1 MPQEQLCS
9 LSFELKQCWQSPN
22 HGGHSGSLVLGFSG
36 QLPQFPV
43 DLAFL
48 SMGRWFLPNCDS
60 VYVLEYV
67 VSCGLESALA
77 PGSICR

>member
-1 MPQEQLCS
+1 M
-9 LSFELKQCWQSPN
+9 
-22 HGGHSGSLVLGFSG
+22 LGFSG

-67 VSCGLESALA
+67 VSCSLESALA
-77 PGSICR
+77 LGSICR